1 MKATE
6 LQLGNINKRKKK
18 KMTKLIAKNLM
29 VGDYVLYPATNI
41 IFKVQ
46 TISGGEQDTLHYVTA
61 KNRIG
66 DFLSRSEWEGV
77 PLTHEILEKN
87 FRKDIETNSYYLNHH
102 IIKIFYDDFLECW
115 KILYNDLIELR
126 YVHELQHALKLCK
139 IDKTIEL

>member
-87 FRKDIETNSYYLNHH
+87 GVDH
-102 IIKIFYDDFLECW
+102 IWYEVTGADHDNNVIKSG
-115 KILYNDLIELR
+115 LYNLFKQI
-126 YVHELQHALKLCK
+126 AN
-139 IDKTIEL
+139 DKAGR